1 MGKIDQIV
9 VGIKREKKTVDVA
22 TSEEEFNKMTIL
34 GFGTYAWDDPSS
46 LRLLYTDKQL
56 EDRYVFRPPN

>member
-34 GFGTYAWDDPSS
+34 GFKEKVAE
-46 LRLLYTDKQL
+46 QL
-56 EDRYVFRPPN
+56 PLTHLIIS